1 MTTTI
6 LIWVYLTLF
15 LSFKFGSF
23 IAQLFPKLT
32 IGQFLLFCLILFYFT
47 IFVFFHWGQNIARTP
62 IDTKVFLILVLSVWI
77 LAKNIT

>member
-1 MTTTI
+1 MIT
-6 LIWVYLTLF
+6 
-15 LSFKFGSF
+15 S
-23 IAQLFPKLT
+23 
-32 IGQFLLFCLILFYFT
+32 LILFYFT